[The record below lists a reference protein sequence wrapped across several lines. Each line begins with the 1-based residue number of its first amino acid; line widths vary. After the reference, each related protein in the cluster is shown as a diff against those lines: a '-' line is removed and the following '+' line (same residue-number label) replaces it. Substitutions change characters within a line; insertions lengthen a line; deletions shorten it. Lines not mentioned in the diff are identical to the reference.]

1 VPWQIAGG
9 SQATILSILAL
20 PPQFMIQ
27 TLLTPVRADAPCGD
41 DLSFAPEFDRIA
53 EMRREDDATLDQGDW
68 VAPLKAADWPG
79 VKHACEALLSDRTKD
94 LRIAV
99 WWAEAATRLSGY
111 AGLRDGLA
119 LCTELCGRYWDSLH
133 PLIEA
138 GDVEQRVGN
147 LSWMLARLPDWCAH
161 IALCDGPGG
170 RFSQRDI
177 ESAQQLAQQIEAHPD
192 QAARLSEGRALVPQI
207 QKSQRATL
215 PAFYAAL
222 AEHAVA
228 CVEGLRALQVVV
240 DARLGAE
247 GPAFSTA
254 REALDAAAHQAQR
267 LAREAGVA
275 GAVGAPADAS
285 DRAPGEATA
294 AGAVVA
300 AGPIASRADALRR
313 LREVAEF
320 FRRTEPHSPVAY
332 LADKAARWGDLPLHL
347 WLRTVV
353 KDAGAIA
360 MFDEMLGVEP
370 PREGE

>member
-1 VPWQIAGG
+1 
-9 SQATILSILAL
+9 
-20 PPQFMIQ
+20 MIQ
-27 TLLTPVRADAPCGD
+27 TLLAPVRADAPCGD

-79 VKHACEALLSDRTKD
+79 VKQACEALLSDRTKD

-99 WWAEAATRLSGY
+99 WWAEAATRVGGF

-147 LSWMLARLPDWCAH
+147 LSWLLARLPEWCAH

-192 QAARLSEGRALVPQI
+192 QAARLSEGRALMPQI
-207 QKSQRATL
+207 QKSQRATP
-215 PAFYAAL
+215 PAFYVAL
-222 AEHAVA
+222 AEQAGA
-228 CVEGLRALQVVV
+228 CVEALRALQAVV
-240 DARLGAE
+240 DTRLGVD
-247 GPAFSTA
+247 GPAFSTS
-254 REALDAAAHQAQR
+254 REALDAAVHQARR
-267 LAREAGVA
+267 LAREAGVGETGFA
-275 GAVGAPADAS
+275 AADSS
-285 DRAPGEATA
+285 DRATGEASASSTVA
-294 AGAVVA
+294 A

-370 PREGE
+370 AREGE